1 MCLLVETPQAFRLSV
16 SQSLPSAL
24 VRSVAP
30 VRQKRN
36 LTETVFSRKS
46 MNTSSRHLTD
56 LRSAAP
62 VVLPSLLL
70 CDFGNLEREVRELEA
85 AGVRG
90 LHLDVMDGHFV
101 PNISFGPCVIH
112 SLRPYTKLLFDVH
125 LMIYNPL
132 KYLDTFASSG
142 ADILTVHL
150 EVINSEKILP
160 ENIFRRIR
168 RLNKKVGLSINPN
181 TPVANVYPYLNEVD
195 LVLIM
200 TVEPG
205 FSSQKMI
212 LSTLK
217 KISILRRYIDVNGYK
232 CVIEADGGINE
243 NTISSVVEAGADIL
257 VCGSVIFGKGNIK
270 RAYTNLLNT
279 LMPTCLR
286 HIDKTIFLR

>member
-1 MCLLVETPQAFRLSV
+1 MKKRNRPFPSSTITIAPSILSADFSCLL
-16 SQSLPSAL
+16 
-24 VRSVAP
+24 
-30 VRQKRN
+30 KN
-36 LTETVFSRKS
+36 IK
-46 MNTSSRHLTD
+46 
-56 LRSAAP
+56 
-62 VVLPSLLL
+62 VL
-70 CDFGNLEREVRELEA
+70 EK
-85 AGVRG
+85 AGVSM

-101 PNISFGPCVIH
+101 PNISFGPCVVH

-168 RLNKKVGLSINPN
+168 RLNKKVGLSISPN

-205 FSSQKMI
+205 FGSQKMI
-212 LSTLK
+212 LSSLK
-217 KISILRRYIDVNGYK
+217 KIYALRRHIDVNGYK
-232 CVIEADGGINE
+232 CAIEADGGINE

-257 VCGSVIFGKGNIK
+257 VCGSVIFGKSNIK

-279 LMPTCLR
+279 FMPAL
-286 HIDKTIFLR
+286 H